1 MPAPNVSLTFSAGVA
16 ALERIEEARKARE
29 ERMRNALEILSDPWP
44 SGGPTEIAYRRFV
57 RATARGGLGDED

>member
-29 ERMRNALEILSDPWP
+29 DRMRNALEILGDVSPMRDA
-44 SGGPTEIAYRRFV
+44 TRDTFARFV
-57 RATARGGLGDED
+57 RATAREGLGRE